1 MEKIVTRVLPC
12 GAIHNLP
19 ASAVVNYFGKLDVV
33 ANYNLIYNAADFGAA
48 LVDAVRRMSA
58 K

>member
-1 MEKIVTRVLPC
+1 MTRVLPC